1 MTDLPW
7 FRIIILTLLSGT
19 EDNRFNLVETK
30 NGTFD
35 EKSSKFR
42 FVPLPEQLSSHFFED
57 SEKIVKLIA

>member
-1 MTDLPW
+1 MIDLPW

-42 FVPLPEQLSSHFFED
+42 FVPGAG
-57 SEKIVKLIA
+57 V